1 MVALKQH
8 SRKEHEVLNYM
19 VDLTLALR
27 LLNTEE
33 DEQLVRI
40 TRADWCIDPSNVPR
54 TLINLYLLT
63 LWPTS

>member
-40 TRADWCIDPSNVPR
+40 TKGR
-54 TLINLYLLT
+54 LEY
-63 LWPTS
+63 